1 MGGGEPVRVLA
12 LQSGTSADGIDA
24 ALVVIESSDDGLD
37 LEIERWGTEP
47 WRPDERSL
55 VLRAVH
61 GGRLDPAEW
70 CALQTAVGRA
80 FARAA
85 VRFASDADPVDV
97 VCSHGQT
104 VFHGVQGGAVWGTLQ
119 VGEPAWIARATG
131 CPVVFNL
138 RVADVAAG
146 GLGAPLITAFDER
159 WLAASAEETGVAVA
173 SLNLGGIANV
183 QVVQADGSASG
194 FDTGPANALLD
205 AWISRATDGAETF
218 DRDGAH
224 ARAGRV
230 DDALLA
236 RLRAH
241 PYFALTAPKTTGR
254 ETFTIGTVDEAL
266 DGRELPLADVCA
278 TLLELTATTVADAL
292 AGTAPDIGRVVVS
305 GGGARNPVLMARLG
319 EHLGVP
325 VEPSDAWGIPADA
338 REAVMFAL
346 LAYLSAARVPL
357 ELPGT
362 PAGRAAVAGQ
372 WDLSAAPLP
381 VPPTVPAALPPR
393 RLRAR
398 TREERS

>member
-1 MGGGEPVRVLA
+1 MRVLA

-24 ALVVIESSDDGLD
+24 ALVTVEPSPDGLE

-47 WRPDERSL
+47 WLPDERDL

-61 GGRLDPAEW
+61 GDRLDPAAW
-70 CALQTAVGRA
+70 CALETMVGQA

-85 VRFASDADPVDV
+85 VRFADGADTVDV
-97 VCSHGQT
+97 VCAHGQT
-104 VFHGVQGGAVWGTLQ
+104 VFHGVEAGAVWGTLQ

-131 CPVVFNL
+131 LPVVFNL

-146 GLGAPLITAFDER
+146 GMGAPLITAFDER
-159 WLAASAEETGVAVA
+159 WLAASAEEAGAPVA

-183 QVVQADGSASG
+183 QVVHTDGRAAG

-205 AWISRATDGAETF
+205 AWISRATDGAEAF

-230 DDALLA
+230 DDELLG

-241 PYFALTAPKTTGR
+241 PYFALPAPKTTGR
-254 ETFTIGTVDEAL
+254 ETFTIRTVDDAL
-266 DGRELPLADVCA
+266 DGRELPLDDICA

-292 AGTAPDIGRVVVS
+292 ADAAPARVVVS
-305 GGGARNPVLMARLG
+305 GGGARNPVLMARLT
-319 EHLGVP
+319 EHLAVP
-325 VEPSDAWGIPADA
+325 VEPSDAWGIPPDA
-338 REAVMFAL
+338 REAVMFGL
-346 LAYLSAARVPL
+346 LAFLSAARVPL
-357 ELPGT
+357 ALPGT
-362 PAGRAAVAGQ
+362 PAGHAAVAGQ

-381 VPPTVPAALPPR
+381 TVPAAPPQPH
-393 RLRAR
+393 RLRVR